1 MLWTSEC
8 DGYEWFTR
16 KKLSNGKTAMVSFLR
31 FDTAGGHFPYYYVAL
46 AIVHKRKHAIND
58 DVFDNRITGDGGL
71 EGLVFAKQAL
81 IDFEERFSLPQF
93 AIAVAG
99 SDGRRQRA
107 YERYLTRLGY
117 RKERVDGQLVMVKRI
132 NRKEAQT

>member
-1 MLWTSEC
+1 MLWERSW
-8 DGYEWFTR
+8 DGNDWYTR
-16 KKLSNGKTAMVSFLR
+16 KKLANGKTALVAMQRDETVN
-31 FDTAGGHFPYYYVAL
+31 AAMPYFYVAL
-46 AIVHKRKHAIND
+46 AIVKKRKQTYSS

-71 EGLVFAKQAL
+71 EGLLFAKQAL
-81 IDFEERFSLPQF
+81 IDFEGRFSLPHF

-117 RKERVDGQLVMVKRI
+117 RKERIDGQLVMVKRI
-132 NRKEAQT
+132 NRKEAQA

>member
-1 MLWTSEC
+1 MLWERGTGS
-8 DGYEWFTR
+8 DDWYTR
-16 KKLSNGKTAMVSFLR
+16 KKLANGKTAMVAMQR
-31 FDTAGGHFPYYYVAL
+31 DETVNTAMPYFYVAL
-46 AIVHKRKHAIND
+46 AIVKKRKQTYTS
-58 DVFDNRITGDGGL
+58 DVFDNRITGDGSL
-71 EGLVFAKQAL
+71 EGLLFAKQAL

-93 AIAVAG
+93 TIAVAG
-99 SDGRRQRA
+99 SDGRRQRV

>member
-1 MLWTSEC
+1 MLWERGTGS
-8 DGYEWFTR
+8 DDWYTR
-16 KKLSNGKTAMVSFLR
+16 KKLTNGKTAMVAMWR
-31 FDTAGGHFPYYYVAL
+31 FDDISSAMPYFYVAL
-46 AIVHKRKHAIND
+46 AIVKKRKHTYSS

-71 EGLVFAKQAL
+71 EGLVFAKQAIL
-81 IDFEERFSLPQF
+81 DFEERFSSPQF

-132 NRKEAQT
+132 NRKEAQA